1 MNMLEQKTKD
11 NTCSL
16 LINEDNYPKT
26 NIKISFVIPAFNEG
40 NTINTVIEMLKN
52 NFTEQEIIVVDD
64 ASTDDTREKAVRAGA
79 DKVIKHNKNRGPGAS
94 SKTGIMHSS
103 GDFII
108 IVDADG
114 QHPID
119 EIKKVFDYV
128 MKNPQ
133 IDAVFTERANVY
145 SSGLIRSTGK
155 VLINYVVQRLIEEKI
170 NDHNCGLRAFRK
182 KKILPFIFMLPDG
195 FSYVTTSLVL
205 AYKED
210 FCIHWINITMKQR
223 ETGKSHVKIR
233 HGLNTILLIFRL
245 IVNFDPMKFFMPL
258 VWLSFVIGILSII
271 YNWVFYGGP
280 GKNYIFFFLFG
291 TLIFV
296 LGILSEQM
304 SVLRKEILNLK
315 SKE

>member
-1 MNMLEQKTKD
+1 MTEQNIK
-11 NTCSL
+11 NSTCSL
-16 LINEDNYPKT
+16 SIKDVLPVT
-26 NIKISFVIPAFNEG
+26 NVKVSFVIPAFNEG
-40 NTINTVIEMLKN
+40 ATISEVVEMLKN
-52 NFTEQEIIVVDD
+52 NFNDQEIIVVDD
-64 ASTDDTREKAVRAGA
+64 ASTDDTREKAIKAGA
-79 DKVIKHNKNRGPGAS
+79 NKVIKHNKNRGPGAS
-94 SKTGIMHSS
+94 FKTGVMNSS
-103 GDFII
+103 GDFVI

-114 QHPID
+114 QHPVD
-119 EIKKVFDYV
+119 EIKKVFEYV
-128 MKNPQ
+128 MKNPE
-133 IDAVFTERANVY
+133 IDAVFTERSNVY
-145 SSGLIRSTGK
+145 SSGLMRSTGK
-155 VLINYVVQRLIEEKI
+155 ILINHVVQRLIEEKI

-210 FCIHWINITMKQR
+210 FCIYWIDIAMKQR

-258 VWLSFVIGILSII
+258 IWLSFFIGVLSII
-271 YNWVFYGGP
+271 YNWIFYGGP

-291 TLIFV
+291 VLIFM

>member
-1 MNMLEQKTKD
+1 MNTKD
-11 NTCSL
+11 YSCSL
-16 LINEDNYPKT
+16 QVTGENTLKT
-26 NIKISFVIPAFNEG
+26 SFAVSFVIPAFNEAD
-40 NTINTVIEMLKN
+40 TISSVIENLRD
-52 NFTEQEIIVVDD
+52 NFAGQEIIVVDD
-64 ASTDDTREKAVRAGA
+64 ASTDDTKEISIKAGA
-79 DKVIKHNKNRGPGAS
+79 DKVIRHNKNRGPGAS
-94 SKTGIMHSS
+94 FKTGIIHSS
-103 GDFII
+103 GDFVI

-114 QHPID
+114 QHPLG

-128 MKNPQ
+128 IKNPQ
-133 IDAVFTERANVY
+133 IDAVFTERTNVY
-145 SSGLIRSTGK
+145 SSGIIRSTGK
-155 VLINYVVQRLIEEKI
+155 ILINYVVQRLIEEKI
-170 NDHNCGLRAFRK
+170 TDHNCGLRAFRRI
-182 KKILPFIFMLPDG
+182 KILPFIFMLPDG

-210 FCIHWINITMKQR
+210 FCIHWIPIAMKQR
-223 ETGKSHVKIR
+223 ETGKSHVKVR
-233 HGLNTILLIFRL
+233 HGFNTILLVFRL

-258 VWLSFVIGILSII
+258 TWISFIIGILSVI
-271 YNWVFYGGP
+271 YNWVFYDGP

>member
-1 MNMLEQKTKD
+1 MIEQDLK
-11 NTCSL
+11 NSTCSL
-16 LINEDNYPKT
+16 NIINDHSLMT
-26 NIKISFVIPAFNEG
+26 NIKVSFVIPAFNEE
-40 NTINTVIEMLKN
+40 NTISSVIEMLKN
-52 NFTEQEIIVVDD
+52 NFTGQEIIVVDD
-64 ASTDDTREKAVRAGA
+64 SSIDATREKAIEAGA
-79 DKVIKHNKNRGPGAS
+79 NKVIRHNKNRGPGAS
-94 SKTGIMHSS
+94 FKTGVVHSS

-119 EIKKVFDYV
+119 EIRKVFEYV
-128 MKNPQ
+128 IQNPQ
-133 IDAVFTERANVY
+133 IDAVFTQRTNVY

-170 NDHNCGLRAFRK
+170 YDHNCGLRAFRR

-210 FCIHWINITMKQR
+210 FCIHWIDITMKQR
-223 ETGKSHVKIR
+223 EKGKSHVKIR

-258 VWLSFVIGILSII
+258 TWFSFFIGILSII

-291 TLIFV
+291 TLMFV